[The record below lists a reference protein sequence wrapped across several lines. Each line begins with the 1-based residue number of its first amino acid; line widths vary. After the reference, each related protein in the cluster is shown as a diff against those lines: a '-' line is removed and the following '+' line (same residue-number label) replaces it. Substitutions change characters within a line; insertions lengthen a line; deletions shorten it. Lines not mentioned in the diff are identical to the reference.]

1 MSSRVLTSGNNATGG
16 RFLTAAFVL
25 SIVLAPASRLQAA
38 QSATNVTVTEKQGVY
53 AVTAQFL
60 VDQPPSVVLAV
71 LTDYEAIPRFMP
83 DVRSSIVRERAGGRA
98 VVEQEAASGM
108 MMLSKRVHIILEIE
122 EQPDALIFRDR
133 CRKSFAKYEGAWRVS
148 LMDGQTAITY
158 ELTAQPSFD
167 VPGFMLKRLLRRDS
181 AQMIEGLQRQIAL
194 PAAESA
200 APRSQTPR

>member
-1 MSSRVLTSGNNATGG
+1 MTSKALTFRNSAKGG
-16 RFLTAAFVL
+16 RFLTAAFAL
-25 SIVLAPASRLQAA
+25 SIVLLPASGLLAE
-38 QSATNVTVTEKQGVY
+38 QSVTSVTVTEKRGVY

-60 VDQPPSVVLAV
+60 VDQSPSAVLAV

-98 VVEQEAASGM
+98 VVEQEAVSGV

-148 LMDGQTAITY
+148 ALDGQTAITY

-181 AQMIEGLQRQIAL
+181 TQMIEGLQREIAL
-194 PAAESA
+194 RAAESA

>member
-1 MSSRVLTSGNNATGG
+1 MTSKALTFRNSAKGG

-25 SIVLAPASRLQAA
+25 SIVLALASRLLAE
-38 QSATNVTVTEKQGVY
+38 QSAPNVTVNEKHGVY
-53 AVTAQFL
+53 TVTAQFL

-98 VVEQEAASGM
+98 VVEQEAVSGV

-148 LMDGQTAITY
+148 PVDGQTAITY

-181 AQMIEGLQRQIAL
+181 AQMIEGLQREIAL
-194 PAAESA
+194 RAGEIA